1 MEQYYPVYFVRGASE
16 FTSKNELSHFNIH
29 SKTLQK
35 TIDYIPSKDSVT
47 IAITS
52 GASCPDAIMDKV
64 IHRILEIFEIK
75 NNLDQIFS

>member
-1 MEQYYPVYFVRGASE
+1 
-16 FTSKNELSHFNIH
+16 
-29 SKTLQK
+29 
-35 TIDYIPSKDSVT
+35 VT